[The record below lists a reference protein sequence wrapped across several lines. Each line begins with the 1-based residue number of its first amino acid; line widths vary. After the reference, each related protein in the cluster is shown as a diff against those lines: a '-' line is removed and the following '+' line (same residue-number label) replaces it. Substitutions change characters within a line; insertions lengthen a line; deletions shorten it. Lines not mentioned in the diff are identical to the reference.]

1 MKMFA
6 PAFASLLL
14 LASCERSRVDVMA
27 ASTDE
32 LATRCFDAVSDSTDP
47 AWIAPHLGDDIA
59 VAKHSDGFDIACPF
73 TLRNGEVTAKLAS
86 GSVRPAAMAW
96 PPYLL
101 INVGCCAATTL
112 RASRI

>member
-73 TLRNGEVTAKLAS
+73 TLRNGED
-86 GSVRPAAMAW
+86 VRVKVVVACPAD
-96 PPYLL
+96 
-101 INVGCCAATTL
+101 AAVPCTSF
-112 RASRI
+112 RAPDDLSE